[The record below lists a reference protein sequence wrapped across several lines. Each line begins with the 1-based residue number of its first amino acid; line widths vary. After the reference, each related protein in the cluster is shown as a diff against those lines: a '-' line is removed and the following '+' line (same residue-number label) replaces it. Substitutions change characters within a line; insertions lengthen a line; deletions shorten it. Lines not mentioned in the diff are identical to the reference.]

1 MARAQVGRLFG
12 EFSPFFLGTFRV
24 RHVRSV
30 CASGSRGCVTCV
42 LCSSYGLISNEL
54 GNRLG
59 DDYPHE
65 NDSIKVICDL
75 FKPFLEIF

>member
-1 MARAQVGRLFG
+1 ML
-12 EFSPFFLGTFRV
+12 
-24 RHVRSV
+24 
-30 CASGSRGCVTCV
+30 CV

-54 GNRLG
+54 DNRLG

-75 FKPFLEIF
+75 FKPFLKIF